1 MDAPAT
7 WSVSRLVVLFKKG
20 DATLPKNYRP
30 IAIIPVLSK
39 LFSGVLLNRI
49 GPLLDSLLDP
59 EQGGFRPDYS
69 CSDIVMFMRMVAEKA
84 DEWGKEIWAAS
95 LDLEKAFDKVYHS
108 SIISALAEAGA
119 DTDVIRFLWDLYRQQ
134 SAYVCL
140 PGKYKS
146 RLFEILRGVRQ
157 GDPMS
162 PVLFNNVTRRIFR
175 DLKSKWALHGFGTV
189 ACGSTHEK
197 TTHAM
202 FADDTTVFAS
212 SRTSLIAMIKEVKIA
227 LAEHGLNLN
236 MDKCI
241 VQTSRVN
248 ARIQPIIIDG
258 EAIPMVGASE
268 GFKVLGVQYTLEGRC
283 SAEIKA
289 RMAAAWAKFYTLW
302 PLLGKR
308 DGNLL
313 KRLQLFDSCVT
324 QTALWCCESWLITQ
338 KEKNLLQ
345 STQNRMLRKIA
356 GPRRRPDEDWVEWIK
371 RSTREATGRAKEAG
385 IRFWLNAHLKSK
397 WCWAGHVIR
406 MSPERLARRA
416 VEWRDAEWWAK
427 EVAEVSAQL
436 RMRRPHRT
444 HWFRWEDEL
453 RRYASRCGWSSWQSV
468 ARTRNSSGNASTWL
482 DHCEAFILHSRK

>member
-1 MDAPAT
+1 
-7 WSVSRLVVLFKKG
+7 
-20 DATLPKNYRP
+20 
-30 IAIIPVLSK
+30 
-39 LFSGVLLNRI
+39 
-49 GPLLDSLLDP
+49 
-59 EQGGFRPDYS
+59 
-69 CSDIVMFMRMVAEKA
+69 
-84 DEWGKEIWAAS
+84 
-95 LDLEKAFDKVYHS
+95 
-108 SIISALAEAGA
+108 
-119 DTDVIRFLWDLYRQQ
+119 
-134 SAYVCL
+134 
-140 PGKYKS
+140 
-146 RLFEILRGVRQ
+146 
-157 GDPMS
+157 MS

-313 KRLQLFDSCVT
+313 
-324 QTALWCCESWLITQ
+324 
-338 KEKNLLQ
+338 
-345 STQNRMLRKIA
+345 
-356 GPRRRPDEDWVEWIK
+356 
-371 RSTREATGRAKEAG
+371 
-385 IRFWLNAHLKSK
+385 
-397 WCWAGHVIR
+397 
-406 MSPERLARRA
+406 
-416 VEWRDAEWWAK
+416 
-427 EVAEVSAQL
+427 
-436 RMRRPHRT
+436 
-444 HWFRWEDEL
+444 
-453 RRYASRCGWSSWQSV
+453 
-468 ARTRNSSGNASTWL
+468 
-482 DHCEAFILHSRK
+482 